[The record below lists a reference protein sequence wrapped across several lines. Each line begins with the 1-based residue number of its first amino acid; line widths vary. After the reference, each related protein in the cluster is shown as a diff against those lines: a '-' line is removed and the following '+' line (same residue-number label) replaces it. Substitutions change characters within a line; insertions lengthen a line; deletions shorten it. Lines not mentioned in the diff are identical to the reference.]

1 MKRAPAVAPYLAV
14 LFCVAALSCAPA
26 RAATFVISVADGAGE
41 GFNDPA
47 APAHANQ
54 IGNNPGSTL
63 GQLRLNVFNAA
74 AQVWGNLLSS
84 NITITISAQF
94 NALPCTQFSGQLG
107 SAGAT
112 GSASNFSGGIASV
125 AYHIALAESLANT
138 NINAASAEIN
148 ATFNSAVDTNN
159 VNCLGGGGFYYGL
172 DNNAPAGTTA
182 LFPVVLHELAHGLGF
197 SSMADINSAMPTGNF
212 TGSGGFADAFSRNLL
227 DLETGKSWDA
237 MTSGERLASAIN
249 APDLVWKGTQVTAN
263 RSQFLGPV
271 PEIVINAPP
280 GIVGTHLSLMG
291 DEPTII
297 MPGGG
302 VTASMADGTALV
314 ANPCA
319 DVPAGAAGKILLYD
333 KPAGCSAAIPA
344 FLAQFGSAVGVIIA
358 ATSGTSLPDMSGQ
371 IGNQAVTIP
380 YVGATLAVGTSLRN
394 NIGTANVTI
403 RNSATVLNGD
413 NQGKLRMFAPGTI
426 AAGSSVSHWASEARP
441 DLLMESVKGT
451 NAWNQVDIT
460 PSAFADIGWIL
471 LTADPT
477 LIFKNGFEN

>member
-1 MKRAPAVAPYLAV
+1 MKSALALLLCLAGLTCLPAE
-14 LFCVAALSCAPA
+14 
-26 RAATFVISVADGAGE
+26 AATFVIFNADGAGE

-74 AQVWGNLLSS
+74 AQIWGNLLSS

-94 NALPCTQFSGQLG
+94 NTLGCSQFSGTLG
-107 SAGAT
+107 SAGTT

-125 AYHIALAESLANT
+125 AYHIALAESLANS
-138 NINAASAEIN
+138 NINAGSAEIN

-172 DNNAPAGTTA
+172 DGNAPAGTTA

-197 SSMADINSAMPTGNF
+197 STMADVGSGGTGNF
-212 TGSGGFADAFSRNLL
+212 TGSLGFPDAFSRNLL

-237 MTSGERLASAIN
+237 MTPGERLASAIN
-249 APDLVWKGTQVTAN
+249 APDLVWKGAQVTAN
-263 RSQFLGPV
+263 RSQFLGPA
-271 PEIVINAPP
+271 PEIAINAPP
-280 GIVGTHLSLMG
+280 GIVGTHLSIFG
-291 DEPTII
+291 DEPTIV

-314 ANPCA
+314 TDPCA
-319 DVPAGAAGKILLYD
+319 DVPAGVTGKILLYD
-333 KPAGCSAAIPA
+333 LPAGCPAAIPA
-344 FLAQFGSAVGVIIA
+344 FLAQVGLATGVIIA
-358 ATSGTSLPDMSGQ
+358 STSGTSLPNMAGQ
-371 IGNQAVTIP
+371 IDNQAVTIP
-380 YVGATLAVGTSLRN
+380 YVGATLAVGSSLRS

-403 RNSATVLNGD
+403 RNSATVLSGD
-413 NQGKLRMFAPGTI
+413 NQGKLRMFAPGTF
-426 AAGSSVSHWASEARP
+426 APGSSVSHWASEARP
-441 DLLMESVKGT
+441 DLLMESVKGS